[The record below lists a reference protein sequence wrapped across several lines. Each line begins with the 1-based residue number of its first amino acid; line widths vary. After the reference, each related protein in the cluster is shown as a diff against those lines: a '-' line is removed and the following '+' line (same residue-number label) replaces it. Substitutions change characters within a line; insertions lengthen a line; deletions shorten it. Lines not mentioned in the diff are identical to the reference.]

1 MGVIERFWEKVDE
14 FEDGLPFAVLAGE
27 LPAWVAFTSGFFAS
41 IVLMAK
47 MLSGVEAGLAAALAA
62 CVLLTMVAGGY
73 AIAGCIWR
81 IVHGGE
87 PHAAEDGRGEPKERL
102 GGR

>member
-27 LPAWVAFTSGFFAS
+27 FPAWVAFTSGFFAS

-47 MLSGVEAGLAAALAA
+47 MLSGVKAWLVAVLVA

-87 PHAAEDGRGEPKERL
+87 PHAAENRRGEPEERL